1 MENYANPVAKD
12 AKIED
17 ILYELL
23 LKSGKELMSEIKY
36 KDDIYWINKNEIAV
50 VLEKIDEDIM
60 KAVIDGKPEKLI
72 TLDKLFPSNDQF
84 KTNTILQMKDA
95 GIEMRVV

>member
-36 KDDIYWINKNEIAV
+36 
-50 VLEKIDEDIM
+50 
-60 KAVIDGKPEKLI
+60 
-72 TLDKLFPSNDQF
+72 
-84 KTNTILQMKDA
+84 
-95 GIEMRVV
+95 